1 MLDEATQILI
11 YTFKKVLYF
20 LLNTADIGYG
30 VTVGYIYLGI
40 ALIGMLIATIL
51 SRPISNNVDRFVDRF
66 TNRGKDNE

>member
-11 YTFKKVLYF
+11 YTFKKVLSF
-20 LLNTADIGYG
+20 LLNTADIGNG

-51 SRPISNNVDRFVDRF
+51 SRPISNNIDRFI
-66 TNRGKDNE
+66 NRGKENE